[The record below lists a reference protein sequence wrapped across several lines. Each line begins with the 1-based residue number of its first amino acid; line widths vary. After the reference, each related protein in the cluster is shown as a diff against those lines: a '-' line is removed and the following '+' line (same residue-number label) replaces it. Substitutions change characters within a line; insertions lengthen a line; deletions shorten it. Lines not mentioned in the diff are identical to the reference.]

1 MLIPGIDMRNA
12 FAKSGVILSL
22 VAALAACATTAT
34 KAPVAPAAAS
44 VPVAYGHVD
53 VSHRPPGDADGYR
66 PPLKVGVLLPLS
78 GGLAVA
84 AAPVRDGYM
93 AGYYNERRRR
103 PEVHFYDSSIGAN
116 AAYAK
121 AVADGVD
128 YVVGPLGR
136 EGVSELFGKDG
147 LKVPVLALNQSDAKT
162 PPGSLSFAL
171 SPEDEAEAIAQAQ
184 LSSGIHRAIVIAG
197 GEAIQKRAATAF
209 IGYFNAHGGKAA
221 PAIAHGDALGDELQK
236 AAKALGG
243 ADGVFLALKGD
254 QIEAIVPKLAA
265 SPVANARRFA
275 SSQIQ
280 LGIGKGD
287 DSALDGIVFPTEA
300 WNVRK
305 TALAPSA
312 SSLAALSP
320 TARGAASKLF
330 AFGYDAWLITAYP
343 EHLNGGREGGVRGAT
358 GDLHIDHD
366 GNIVRMPGWSVFRQ
380 GQPVPL
386 AER

>member
-1 MLIPGIDMRNA
+1 MRTA
-12 FAKSGVILSL
+12 LAKFGVILPL
-22 VAALAACATTAT
+22 AAALAACATTSTSHAPT
-34 KAPVAPAAAS
+34 APVASA

-53 VSHRPPGDADGYR
+53 VSRRPPGDADGYR

-84 AAPVRDGYM
+84 AAPVRDGFM

-103 PEVHFYDSSIGAN
+103 PEVRFYDSSIGAN

-121 AVADGVD
+121 AVADGAD

-136 EGVSELFGKDG
+136 EGVSELFTKDG

-162 PPGSLSFAL
+162 PAGSLSFAL
-171 SPEDEAEAIAQAQ
+171 SPEDEAEAAAQAQ
-184 LSSGIHRAIVIAG
+184 LSSGIHKAIVISG
-197 GEAIQKRAATAF
+197 GDALQKRAAAAF
-209 IGYFNAHGGKAA
+209 IGYFNGHGGKAA
-221 PAIAHGDALGDELQK
+221 PAITNGDAFAEDLRK
-236 AAKALGG
+236 AVQTLGG

-254 QIEAIVPKLAA
+254 QIEALVPKLAA
-265 SPVANARRFA
+265 SPLANARRFA

-280 LGIGKGD
+280 LGIGKGND
-287 DSALDGIVFPTEA
+287 NALDGIVFPTEA

-358 GDLHIDHD
+358 GDLHVDRD
-366 GNIVRMPGWSVFRQ
+366 GNIVRNPGWSVFRQ

>member
-1 MLIPGIDMRNA
+1 MRIA
-12 FAKSGVILSL
+12 FTKSGVILPL

-34 KAPVAPAAAS
+34 KAPVAPAAS
-44 VPVAYGHVD
+44 TVPVAYGHVD
-53 VSHRPPGDADGYR
+53 VSRRPPGDADGYR

-78 GGLAVA
+78 GSLAIA
-84 AAPVRDGYM
+84 AAPVRDGFM

-103 PEVHFYDSSIGAN
+103 PEVRFYDSSTGTN

-121 AVADGVD
+121 AISDGAD

-136 EGVSELFGKDG
+136 EGVTELFAKDG

-162 PPGSLSFAL
+162 PAGSLSFAL

-184 LSSGIHRAIVIAG
+184 LSSGIHKAVVISG
-197 GEAIQKRAATAF
+197 SESTQKRAATAF
-209 IGYFNAHGGKAA
+209 ITYFNKHGGKAA
-221 PAIAHGDALGDELQK
+221 PAVTNGDAFSEDLQK
-236 AAKALGG
+236 AAQTLGG
-243 ADGVFLALKGD
+243 TDGVFLALKGD
-254 QIEAIVPKLAA
+254 QIEALAPKLAV

-358 GDLHIDHD
+358 GDLRIDHD
-366 GNIVRMPGWSVFRQ
+366 GNIVRVPGWSVFRQ

>member
-1 MLIPGIDMRNA
+1 MRTA
-12 FAKSGVILSL
+12 FAKFGVILPL
-22 VAALAACATTAT
+22 VAALAACATTST
-34 KAPVAPAAAS
+34 SKAPIAPAASA

-53 VSHRPPGDADGYR
+53 VSRRPPGDADGYR

-84 AAPVRDGYM
+84 ATPVRDGFM

-121 AVADGVD
+121 AVADGAD

-136 EGVSELFGKDG
+136 EGVTELFAKDG

-162 PPGSLSFAL
+162 PAGSLSFAL

-184 LSSGIHRAIVIAG
+184 LSSGIHKAVVIAG
-197 GEAIQKRAATAF
+197 GDAIQKRAAAAF
-209 IGYFNAHGGKAA
+209 ITYFNGHGGKAA
-221 PAIAHGDALGDELQK
+221 PAVTNGDAFGEEVQK
-236 AAKALGG
+236 AAQSLGG
-243 ADGVFLALKGD
+243 AEGVFLALKGD
-254 QIEAIVPKLAA
+254 QIVALAPKLAA

-312 SSLAALSP
+312 SSLATLSP

-358 GDLHIDHD
+358 GDLHVDRN
-366 GNIVRMPGWSVFRQ
+366 GNIVRVPGWSVFRQ

>member
-1 MLIPGIDMRNA
+1 MRNVL
-12 FAKSGVILSL
+12 AKSGVILPL
-22 VAALAACATTAT
+22 VAALAACATSGTG
-34 KAPVAPAAAS
+34 KAPPPSAAVAPS
-44 VPVAYGHVD
+44 VYGHVD

-66 PPLKVGVLLPLS
+66 PPLKVGVLLPITS
-78 GGLAVA
+78 GLAVA
-84 AAPVRDGYM
+84 AAPVRDGFM

-103 PEVHFYDSSIGAN
+103 PELHFYDSSAGAN

-128 YVVGPLGR
+128 YIVGPLAR
-136 EGVSELFGKDG
+136 EGVSELFARGN
-147 LKVPVLALNQSDAKT
+147 LKVPVLALNQGDAKA
-162 PPGSLSFAL
+162 PAGSLSFAL

-184 LSSGIHRAIVIAG
+184 LSSGIHKAVVVTG
-197 GEAIQKRAATAF
+197 GEATQKRAAAAF
-209 IGYFNAHGGKAA
+209 IGYFNGHGGKAA
-221 PAIAHGDALGDELQK
+221 PAVADGDGVAADLQK
-236 AAKALGG
+236 AAQLLGG

-254 QIEAIVPKLAA
+254 QINALLPKLAA

-275 SSQIQ
+275 SSQI
-280 LGIGKGD
+280 LFGIGKGN

-312 SSLAALSP
+312 SSMAALSP
-320 TARGAASKLF
+320 TARGAAAKLF

-358 GDLHIDHD
+358 GDLRVDRD
-366 GNIVRMPGWSVFRQ
+366 GNIVRVPGWSVFRQ

>member
-1 MLIPGIDMRNA
+1 MRTA
-12 FAKSGVILSL
+12 FAKFGVILPL
-22 VAALAACATTAT
+22 VATLAACTTTAT
-34 KAPVAPAAAS
+34 KAPTAPVAAA
-44 VPVAYGHVD
+44 VPTSYGHID
-53 VSHRPPGDADGYR
+53 VSRRPPGDADGYR

-78 GGLAVA
+78 GSLAVA
-84 AAPVRDGYM
+84 AAPVRDGFM

-103 PEVHFYDSSIGAN
+103 PEVRFYDSSIGAN

-121 AVADGVD
+121 AMADGAD

-136 EGVSELFGKDG
+136 EGVTELFAKDG
-147 LKVPVLALNQSDAKT
+147 LKVPVLALNQADAKI
-162 PPGSLSFAL
+162 PMGSLSFAL

-184 LSSGIHRAIVIAG
+184 LSSGIHKAIVIAG
-197 GEAIQKRAATAF
+197 GEAIQKRSATAF
-209 IGYFNAHGGKAA
+209 VTYFNGHGGKAT
-221 PAIAHGDALGDELQK
+221 PAINVDGDAFAEEVQK
-236 AAKALGG
+236 AAQALGG
-243 ADGVFLALKGD
+243 VNGVFLALKGD
-254 QIEAIVPKLAA
+254 QIAAVVPKLAA
-265 SPVANARRFA
+265 SPAANARRFA

-287 DSALDGIVFPTEA
+287 DSVLDGIVFPTEA

-312 SSLAALSP
+312 SSLAALAP

-343 EHLNGGREGGVRGAT
+343 EHLNGGREGSVRGAT
-358 GDLHIDHD
+358 GDLRVDRD
-366 GNIVRMPGWSVFRQ
+366 GNIVRVPGWSVFRQ
-380 GQPVPL
+380 GQPIPL

>member
-1 MLIPGIDMRNA
+1 MRTA
-12 FAKSGVILSL
+12 FAKSGVILPL
-22 VAALAACATTAT
+22 VAALAACATTGTGNAPPP
-34 KAPVAPAAAS
+34 PVAVAPS
-44 VPVAYGHVD
+44 AYGHVD
-53 VSHRPPGDADGYR
+53 VSRRPPGDADGYR
-66 PPLKVGVLLPLS
+66 PPAKVGVLLPVT

-84 AAPVRDGYM
+84 AAPVRDGFM

-103 PEVHFYDSSIGAN
+103 PELRFYDPSAGGVA
-116 AAYAK
+116 AAYDK

-128 YVVGPLGR
+128 YVVGPLSR
-136 EGVSELFGKDG
+136 EGVSELFAKGA

-162 PPGSLSFAL
+162 PAGSLEFAL

-184 LSSGIHRAIVIAG
+184 LSAGIRKAVVIAG
-197 GEAIQKRAATAF
+197 GDAVQKRAAAAF
-209 IGYFNAHGGKAA
+209 IGYFNGHGGKAA
-221 PAIAHGDALGDELQK
+221 PAIAYGDAIGGDLQK
-236 AAKALGG
+236 AAQMLGG

-254 QIEAIVPKLAA
+254 QIEALAPKLAA
-265 SPVANARRFA
+265 SPLANARRFA

-312 SSLAALSP
+312 SGLAALSP

-343 EHLNGGREGGVRGAT
+343 EHLNGGREGGLRGAT
-358 GDLHIDHD
+358 GDLRVDRD
-366 GNIVRMPGWSVFRQ
+366 GGIVRVPGWSVFRQ